1 MELYHVTTIAKKY
14 SGCKNVEFIWFRCE
28 RRAPRPYAD
37 LIVNYDAAAYVYY
50 PEGYIDELFELD
62 EAQAL
67 KDYIDQN
74 HGEETTTTIKK
85 AELPIANTSM
95 GAGAMPVGAAMT
107 SRCSTGRRTI
117 PCRSRSG
124 AISIFAAVSLP
135 MGRAAAAHIA
145 EATNSTLRAWPNRS
159 S

>member
-74 HGEETTTTIKK
+74 YGEAGITTIKK
-85 AELPIANTSM
+85 AKLPIANNTM
-95 GAGAMPVGAAMT
+95 GVGEIPVGGSQDFHMLDKAPGYSLPFKVWGYFDLRGCELADE
-107 SRCSTGRRTI
+107 SGRR
-117 PCRSRSG
+117 P
-124 AISIFAAVSLP
+124 
-135 MGRAAAAHIA
+135 
-145 EATNSTLRAWPNRS
+145 
-159 S
+159 